1 MDVRGSEEL
10 TSLIADLREK
20 IYNTNEFTEY
30 LDSSLKKIFTDDI
43 ELIKEPTMYGGYT
56 IYIKNSNSDNTNVE
70 SVYNTLIDAIGSSM
84 VANHIHIL
92 NWKIPY
98 IYTIADIMN
107 INNEFYI
114 RL

>member
-20 IYNTNEFTEY
+20 IFNTDDFTEY
-30 LDSSLKKIFTDDI
+30 LDSHLKEIFTDDI
-43 ELIKEPTMYGGYT
+43 ELIKEPTTYGGYT
-56 IYIKNSNSDNTNVE
+56 IYIKNSNSNNISVE
-70 SVYNTLIDAIGSSM
+70 TVYNTLIDAIGSSM
-84 VANHIHIL
+84 VNNHIHIS
-92 NWKIPY
+92 NWKVPY
-98 IYTIADIMN
+98 IYTVADIMN

>member
-30 LDSSLKKIFTDDI
+30 LDSSLRKIFTDNI

-56 IYIKNSNSDNTNVE
+56 IYIKNSNSDNTSVE
-70 SVYNTLIDAIGSSM
+70 IVYNTLIDAIGSSM
-84 VANHIHIL
+84 VTNHIHIS

-98 IYTIADIMN
+98 IYNVADIMN